1 MKKLMLA
8 TRLRLA
14 VVLIVLAFMA
24 LVAVLTQRST
34 DSLMAVKMQATVDQV
49 LQVERA
55 VEALHEK
62 VRSGALSETQA
73 KAEAAAMV
81 GKIRYAGNEY
91 LWINDM
97 GPRMVMHPIKPELN
111 GQDLR
116 GNKDPNGTALFVEM
130 VNVVKAQGHGFVDY
144 IWPKPGSTDPEPKRS
159 YVKGFA
165 PWGWV
170 IGSGVY
176 VDDVKAVARRDA
188 WVALGLVLLVGALG
202 LLGVEHLVRGMRRRL
217 DGMRETVA
225 AVAAGD
231 LRSAIE
237 PGQPDELGLVLREVL
252 DMQQRLTLIVHTIRQ
267 ATESIGVA
275 SNEVAQG
282 SQDLS
287 SRTEQAAANLQQTA
301 ASMQELTGQ
310 VQQSAQAAGQTR
322 ALADSASGE
331 AHSGAEVMS
340 AVQQTMDGIAASS
353 RKIADIIAVID
364 GVAFQTN
371 ILALNAAV
379 EAARAGEQGR
389 GFAVVA
395 SEVRNLAGRS
405 AEAAKEIKALITASV
420 QRVDQGTSLVDQAGA
435 TMNEVVQS
443 IRRVTDIMGEISA
456 ASSEQSAG
464 VAQVGEAVTQMDQAT
479 QQNAALVEEMS
490 AAATSLHGQAQELV
504 QAVAV
509 FKLGHAASVAQPAV
523 VRTAAAPV
531 RPTLAPTPA
540 PRQAPQLAAKPAS
553 AKLPAATPAASKP
566 EAAPAVDSSDE
577 WESF

>member
-395 SEVRNLAGRS
+395 SEVRGLAQRS
-405 AEAAKEIKALITASV
+405 AQAAREIKQLITESV
-420 QRVDQGTSLVDQAGA
+420 ERVQTGSQQVGRAGQSMSDILQAVG
-435 TMNEVVQS
+435 
-443 IRRVTDIMGEISA
+443 RVTTTVGEIS
-456 ASSEQSAG
+456 QTSAG
-464 VAQVGEAVTQMDQAT
+464 QSDGIAQINLAIATLDGMT
-479 QQNAALVEEMS
+479 QQNAALVEQT
-490 AAATSLHGQAQELV
+490 AAAAEALRQQARALNDT
-504 QAVAV
+504 VAV
-509 FKLGHAASVAQPAV
+509 FKIQAGAGSAAY
-523 VRTAAAPV
+523 
-531 RPTLAPTPA
+531 
-540 PRQAPQLAAKPAS
+540 
-553 AKLPAATPAASKP
+553 
-566 EAAPAVDSSDE
+566 
-577 WESF
+577 